1 MGDPRA
7 EALWRWFMG
16 KTSAYVVQQSDG
28 KYLTNG
34 KLGLPALTPDDME
47 KHVAGTHTLAIYT
60 VAEDHT
66 VGFGMIDFDSKA
78 PPAKERL
85 LWIKSCL
92 TQFGLPSYIEGSGS
106 KGYHLWVVF
115 KGRLPAYKVQ
125 WLMKDVVKRAE
136 QELGAPRL
144 NEYNKSDWIEVNPKQ
159 ASGAGFGSAVKLP
172 WGVHRK
178 TGRHTTLINEEFN
191 AELPNHGL
199 DALEAQPPVT
209 LEDLDA
215 IIAEFCPMPAEPE
228 QKDKTD
234 WEHSEEFCEIAVEKM
249 MEHCAFLK
257 HCRDDA
263 ASLIEPHWWSMIR
276 QLVPFGAPGRRKIH
290 ELSQAYPKYS
300 ERETDRK
307 IDSCVKATDLKEV
320 GPHTCL
326 TIRGFFDGCTDDC
339 WAPGMGVAA
348 PAGMASKLAAQEMAQ
363 GRTASL
369 QVTKKGKEV
378 KVNCVQLAA
387 EISQAHTFK
396 TFKDTDEIVI
406 YRDGIYQGGGHVVIK
421 EEVEARLG
429 QFSTERRAAETVY
442 HIRVS
447 SYASREDFNRPG
459 HFVNLNN
466 GILDLN
472 TQQLLPHSPQLLTT
486 IRVPVTYDPKAKCPT
501 VTRFLEE
508 VLPPD
513 NVATFLQ
520 LAGYCLESDYH
531 ISRAFLFT
539 GEGANGKCQKAGD
552 QVLMADGSWKNIE
565 NIAIGD
571 YVVSPQE
578 NGTSI
583 LARVKRTHSFFSPD
597 VYEIRETTRKKRLLY
612 TCAGSHE
619 LPLIREYSERT
630 SKDDSTPRQCERR
643 LFTYTAEHL
652 SRVHSDKSA
661 YCSFTTTPVEWS
673 QKKDPTIDPYCLGVF
688 LGDGNFVKGK
698 KLSVCTSDDSF
709 PEVFRRAYPLA
720 HLRVEPHERCATYCF
735 SIVSSF
741 ATELAYLGLVDKTSG
756 DKFIPTD
763 CLRAS
768 LNYRRCLLAG
778 LLDTDGYVDK
788 NGAVYYCTKSERMA
802 ADLRNLVF
810 SLGGYASIRPIT
822 KTIKSYG
829 FEGSYFETSIQFKA
843 WGDLPLLRAF
853 RADRLKIRRNN
864 PRHVAVEAVRTD
876 AQMVYGFEIDSPSH
890 WYVTNNWMVTHNSV
904 TIELLR
910 TFLGKANCTTV
921 PLQQL
926 ENSRFASSG
935 LYGKLAN
942 LYADLP
948 STAMNHVGIFKML
961 TGGDSINAERKF
973 QNSFDFY
980 NHAKLIFSANQLPEV
995 RGEDSLAFWRRWI
1008 IVRFPNQFLGDK
1020 ADKHILRKLTAE
1032 SELSG
1037 FLNLAL
1043 ASLQELR
1050 GRGEF
1055 SGAKDPEETAQQYSK
1070 SASPIVAFVTDCCT
1084 LEAEAWTSKDTIYGA
1099 YKEFCDLTGMP
1110 IKGKE
1115 NFGRALAG
1123 SIYGNQVKSDRQ
1135 RVMGELTHGWKGLRI
1150 NTNGTEPSKDV
1161 GTVGTEENDQLA
1173 F

>member
-92 TQFGLPSYIEGSGS
+92 QQFGLTSYIEGSGS

-125 WLMKDVVKRAE
+125 WLMRDVVKRAE

-144 NEYNKSDWIEVNPKQ
+144 NEYSKSDWIEVNPKQ

-178 TGRHTTLINEEFN
+178 TGKHTTLINEEFN

-234 WEHSEEFCEIAVEKM
+234 WEHSEEFCEIAVEKLM
-249 MEHCAFLK
+249 QHCAFLK

-263 ASLIEPHWWSMIR
+263 ASLIEPHWWGMIR
-276 QLVPFGAPGRRKIH
+276 QLVPFGLAGRRKIH

-326 TIRGFFDGCTDDC
+326 TIRGFFEGCTDDC

-363 GRTASL
+363 QRTGSL

-429 QFSTERRAAETVY
+429 QFSTERRAAETIY

-486 IRVPVTYDPKAKCPT
+486 IRVPVAYDPKAKCPT
-501 VTRFLEE
+501 IVRFLEE

-539 GEGANGKCQKAGD
+539 GEGANGK
-552 QVLMADGSWKNIE
+552 
-565 NIAIGD
+565 
-571 YVVSPQE
+571 
-578 NGTSI
+578 
-583 LARVKRTHSFFSPD
+583 
-597 VYEIRETTRKKRLLY
+597 
-612 TCAGSHE
+612 
-619 LPLIREYSERT
+619 
-630 SKDDSTPRQCERR
+630 
-643 LFTYTAEHL
+643 
-652 SRVHSDKSA
+652 
-661 YCSFTTTPVEWS
+661 
-673 QKKDPTIDPYCLGVF
+673 
-688 LGDGNFVKGK
+688 
-698 KLSVCTSDDSF
+698 
-709 PEVFRRAYPLA
+709 
-720 HLRVEPHERCATYCF
+720 
-735 SIVSSF
+735 
-741 ATELAYLGLVDKTSG
+741 
-756 DKFIPTD
+756 
-763 CLRAS
+763 
-768 LNYRRCLLAG
+768 
-778 LLDTDGYVDK
+778 
-788 NGAVYYCTKSERMA
+788 
-802 ADLRNLVF
+802 
-810 SLGGYASIRPIT
+810 
-822 KTIKSYG
+822 
-829 FEGSYFETSIQFKA
+829 
-843 WGDLPLLRAF
+843 
-853 RADRLKIRRNN
+853 
-864 PRHVAVEAVRTD
+864 
-876 AQMVYGFEIDSPSH
+876 
-890 WYVTNNWMVTHNSV
+890 SV

-1084 LEAEAWTSKDTIYGA
+1084 LEAEAWTSKDAVYGA
-1099 YKEFCDLTGMP
+1099 YKEFCDLTSMP

-1115 NFGRALAG
+1115 NFGRALSG
-1123 SIYGNQVKSDRQ
+1123 SIYGNQIKASRV

-1161 GTVGTEENDQLA
+1161 GTVGTEENDPLA